1 LRKRQPKG
9 RAPTE
14 RAGDP
19 AAALAAAVTLLA
31 RREFCSIELGTR
43 LAAQGFEP
51 AAVRS
56 ALGELIERRY
66 LDDERYTRQFIVTH
80 AERGQG
86 PLRIRRDL
94 AGLGLPATL
103 IETQLE
109 SHVELHGDWAA
120 LARKVLTRRFGARP
134 PRAWPD
140 KARRMRFLQYRGFA
154 TDDIRSTLAAGAGDT
169 ADAGGA
175 AEAGGGFEIELETD
189 MSTDIETDI
198 DLHTDTDLD
207 S

>member
-1 LRKRQPKG
+1 VLRKRQPKG
-9 RAPTE
+9 RATSE

-31 RREFCSIELGTR
+31 RREFCSIELGTK

-51 AAVRS
+51 DAVRS

-66 LDDERYTRQFIVTH
+66 LDDERYTRQFVVTH

-94 AGLGLPATL
+94 AGLGLPAAL
-103 IETQLE
+103 IETQLG
-109 SHVELHGDWAA
+109 SHGEWAA

-134 PRAWPD
+134 PRGWPD

-154 TDDIRSTLAAGAGDT
+154 SDDIRFALGADAAGG
-169 ADAGGA
+169 
-175 AEAGGGFEIELETD
+175 IEMD
-189 MSTDIETDI
+189 METDI
-198 DLHTDTDLD
+198 DTHTDTDLD
-207 S
+207 T